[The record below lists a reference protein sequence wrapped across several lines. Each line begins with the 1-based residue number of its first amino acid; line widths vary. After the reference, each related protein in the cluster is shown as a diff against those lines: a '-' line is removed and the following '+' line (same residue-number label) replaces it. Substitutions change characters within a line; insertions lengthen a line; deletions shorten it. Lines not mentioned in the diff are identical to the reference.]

1 MAGVIQTRLTMEKKK
16 LKNKALSCK
25 RIAEAFLFFLPPL
38 GRKWTL
44 ARLGKSGEQ
53 RETHGR
59 LRTLGWVAEKTD
71 ENHTRVGMQ
80 MICDSLRA
88 DCAIVGLVN
97 GGQR

>member
-1 MAGVIQTRLTMEKKK
+1 MFF
-16 LKNKALSCK
+16 
-25 RIAEAFLFFLPPL
+25 FLLPPL

-44 ARLGKSGEQ
+44 ARLRKSGEQ

-59 LRTLGWVAEKTD
+59 LRTLGWAAEKTD

-80 MICDSLRA
+80 MICESLRA